1 MVIEYVGRV
10 KVLESVRQAS
20 KRKLVKKRMKRE
32 TRKASRRRSQRGPVN
47 YR

>member
-20 KRKLVKKRMKRE
+20 ERKLVKKKMKRE
-32 TRKASRRRSQRGPVN
+32 AGKASRRRSQRGPVN